1 MKLLETKTLDHH
13 GLVVATCEELRIKEI
28 VDQLIKKKDNQKR
41 SFGELV
47 VAMIVNGLGF
57 TTQPLYLTPR
67 FFKDKPV
74 EILFGENV
82 RADDF
87 NDDAL
92 GRCLDKL
99 HDYGCDILFSR
110 VSYEVCKDSDINTKF
125 QHLDTS
131 VMQLEGRY
139 DTATELIRFGRPKN
153 GRQDVK
159 QFLISLMV
167 SNDGG
172 VPLLADVIAGNT
184 SDKKHFREVLKN
196 IGNSMKESKEQI
208 YHVADA
214 ALYNKESLKELSE
227 SPIKFITRVPSSLKE
242 AKNLFTTV
250 SLDSMKEYNEN
261 YKTLEFS
268 SNYQEVKQR
277 WLLVYSKAAYEKEIQ
292 TLRFSLRKERKQL
305 RKEINKLSKRSF
317 LCKEDGQKEIDNLLA
332 KSKFHENKNSSV
344 AEKERKKN
352 PKKVFKINLSIN
364 LSIKLSKPKVEY
376 QKKQKGKFIVA
387 TNELNSTDLTDKEML
402 GYYKEQSKVER
413 GFRFLN
419 DPLCMADAVYLKNEK
434 RIKALVT
441 IMCLCLLVYSVTQR
455 KLRKILIEQNATIPN
470 QVNKETQKPT
480 LKWVFQLFQ
489 GIHVIYQ
496 EEKNQ
501 INKIISNI
509 CDIRKYILELL
520 GPKYQSKYLSFQ
532 LTCGI

>member
-13 GLVVATCEELRIKEI
+13 GLVAATCEELRIKEI
-28 VDQLIKKKDNQKR
+28 VDKLIPKKDNQKR
-41 SFGELV
+41 SYGELT

-82 RADDF
+82 SADDF

-99 HDYGCDILFSR
+99 YDYGCDILFSR
-110 VSYEVCKDSDINTKF
+110 VSYEVCKDFGINTKF

-139 DTATELIRFGRPKN
+139 DTATELVRFGRPKN

-159 QFLISLMV
+159 QFLISMMV

-184 SDKKHFREVLKN
+184 SDAKHFRKVLKS
-196 IGNSMKESKEQI
+196 IGDSMKESKEQI

-214 ALYNKESLKELSE
+214 ALYNQESLEELSA
-227 SPIKFITRVPSSLKE
+227 SPIKFITRVPSVLNE
-242 AKNLFTTV
+242 AKKLFNNV
-250 SLDSMKEYNEN
+250 SIDEMKEYNDN
-261 YKTLEFS
+261 YKTLELES
-268 SNYQEVKQR
+268 SYGEVKQR
-277 WLLVYSKAAYEKEIQ
+277 WLLVFSKAAYEKEIE
-292 TLRFSLRKERKQL
+292 TLHFSLKKERKQL

-317 LCKEDGQKEIDNLLA
+317 LCKEDGQKEIDSFLA
-332 KSKFHENKNSSV
+332 KSKFHTIKYSSII
-344 AEKERKKN
+344 ERGRKKN
-352 PKKVFKINLSIN
+352 PKIVFKVNLSV
-364 LSIKLSKPKVEY
+364 KLSKAKVGY
-376 QKKQKGKFIVA
+376 HKKQKGKFIVA
-387 TNELNSTDLTDKEML
+387 TNELNSENLTDKEIL
-402 GYYKEQSKVER
+402 SYYKDQSTVER

-419 DPLCMADAVYLKNEK
+419 NSLCMADAVYLKNEK

-441 IMCLCLLVYSVTQR
+441 VMCLCLLVYSVTQR
-455 KLRKILIEQNATIPN
+455 KLRKTLLERNATIKS

-480 LKWVFQLFQ
+480 LKWIFQLFQ

-496 EEKNQ
+496 QSEKQ

-520 GPKYQSKYLSFQ
+520 GPKYQNKYLSFQ
-532 LTCGI
+532 LTCGM